1 MEINFSTILILVL
14 IGLAAG
20 AFGGFVGLGGGII
33 MIPAMVLFLGMSQ
46 YMAQGTSLAVMLPP
60 IGILAAYNYWKAGQ
74 LNIRYALIIA
84 VAFVVGSYFGSKF
97 ALKIPEDTM
106 RKMFAIFLLIMAAN
120 LFFKK

>member
-1 MEINFSTILILVL
+1 MNITTLIILIL

-20 AFGGFVGLGGGII
+20 AFSGLVGLGGGII

-60 IGILAAYNYWKAGQ
+60 IGILAAYNYWKAGE
-74 LNIRYALIIA
+74 LNLKFALIIA
-84 VAFVVGSYFGSKF
+84 VTFVIGSYFGSKF
-97 ALKIPEDTM
+97 ALNIPQDSM
-106 RKMFAIFLLIMAAN
+106 RKIFAIFLVIMAIN

>member
-1 MEINFSTILILVL
+1 MNITTLIILIL

-20 AFGGFVGLGGGII
+20 AFSGLVGLGGGII

-60 IGILAAYNYWKAGQ
+60 IGILAAYNYWKAGE
-74 LNIRYALIIA
+74 LNLKFALIIA
-84 VAFVVGSYFGSKF
+84 VTFVIGSYFGSKF
-97 ALKIPEDTM
+97 ALNIPQDSM
-106 RKMFAIFLLIMAAN
+106 RKIFAIFLLIMAIN

>member
-1 MEINFSTILILVL
+1 MNLLTLIILIL

-20 AFGGFVGLGGGII
+20 AFSGLVGLGGGII

-60 IGILAAYNYWKAGQ
+60 IGILAAYNYWKAGE
-74 LNIRYALIIA
+74 LNLKYALIIS
-84 VAFVVGSYFGSKF
+84 VTFVVGSYFGSKF
-97 ALKIPEDTM
+97 ALNIPQDTM
-106 RKMFAIFLLIMAAN
+106 RKLFAIFLVVMAIN